1 MLNALLLFVLACSQQ
16 CLAASTISV
25 KPAMPPPLASA
36 TAAAAAAADAG
47 AAASSSGGSNPVFAL
62 AGFLK
67 DQLVRMKDGTV
78 ECYTNHKRCNEIRS
92 KQKAFALSNG
102 QPRRTATSGGI
113 TYEEYDFLQRGKD
126 DRGKVGSLVFMSMF
140 APNFLPY
147 MIMFNPG
154 AMPSPFR
161 PPQAATAGSSIEET
175 KWERISRQRT
185 HAVLSALLDM
195 EKNAR
200 VAPTLSKMNPF
211 GAGKTRRT
219 MERIDSMGHTGA
231 ALLADAKAV
240 GPSGGAG
247 ILQMLSD
254 KIYKSSADGPWT
266 KKDTQLLSVPK
277 PIIRGLAG
285 AISAETGPP
294 SSFLPNF
301 MIRGQ
306 VINHITKVAE
316 ADEFLVKNNIDLGT
330 IAGEPLLQ
338 ACDIRLIG
346 GPGRSDAELRKG
358 LKQWL
363 VDVTP
368 AEDGRQYNANLARAA
383 LLGYNAVDGARD
395 ARSMSYLPRLMFQG
409 QYGGQVISRYE
420 ESKNQKKR
428 RK

>member
-1 MLNALLLFVLACSQQ
+1 VLLLVLGCPPF
-16 CLAASTISV
+16 LAASTITV

-36 TAAAAAAADAG
+36 AAAADA
-47 AAASSSGGSNPVFAL
+47 AAAGSSSSGGQNPVFAL

-78 ECYTNHKRCNEIRS
+78 ECYTNHKRCNDIRS
-92 KQKAFALSNG
+92 KQRTFAQSNG
-102 QPRRTATSGGI
+102 EPRRTATSGGI

-126 DRGKVGSLVFMSMF
+126 DRGKVGSLVFMSFF

-161 PPQAATAGSSIEET
+161 VPPAAAGSAIEET
-175 KWERISRQRT
+175 KWEKISRQRT

-195 EKNAR
+195 EKSAR

-211 GAGKTRRT
+211 GAGKTKRT
-219 MERIDSMGHTGA
+219 MERIDAMGHTGA
-231 ALLADAKAV
+231 TLLTTADVV
-240 GPSGGAG
+240 GSSGGAA
-247 ILQMLSD
+247 LLRMLSN
-254 KIYKSSADGPWT
+254 KLYKSSADGPWD
-266 KKDTQLLSVPK
+266 KKDTQLLTVPK

-301 MIRGQ
+301 MVRGQ
-306 VINHITKVAE
+306 VINHIQKVAE

-330 IAGEPLLQ
+330 IAGEPLMQ
-338 ACDIRLIG
+338 ACDVRLIG
-346 GPGRSDAELRKG
+346 GPGRSDDELRQG

-363 VDVTP
+363 NDVT
-368 AEDGRQYNANLARAA
+368 ATEDGKQCNANLARAA
-383 LLGYNAVDGARD
+383 LLGYNAVEGARD

-409 QYGGQVISRYE
+409 QYGSQVVPRYE
-420 ESKNQKKR
+420 DAKSQKKR